1 MSRFVGGFDIVYRGQ
16 PIKSD
21 HLMVSALYLLVDN
34 HGKPTQL
41 GYSGEWSH
49 AIFFKPIIESFSKKV
64 DFC

>member
-49 AIFFKPIIESFSKKV
+49 AIFLNQSLKV
-64 DFC
+64 FQRR